1 MRLLVRRQYIRKK
14 ILAMA
19 STVYLHS
26 LEESA
31 MSYFCSLLLLKG
43 LFGSN
48 ERAYVVIFSEIF
60 FLYFLGPF
68 YLQCI

>member
-14 ILAMA
+14 ILAME

-48 ERAYVVIFSEIF
+48 ERAYLVIFSEIFF

-68 YLQCI
+68 YL